1 MFMGV
6 LLVLCVC
13 AWYTLRLEEGVKSPG
28 TKIKDTCEP
37 PCGCWDLNPGPL
49 QVQQGFFLFWFGF
62 LRLTVLLIL
71 YMCASEYVLLVY
83 GFP

>member
-28 TKIKDTCEP
+28 VVVIDGCKL
-37 PCGCWDLNPGPL
+37 PCGCLESSLAPL
-49 QVQQGFFLFWFGF
+49 QEQSHPSSPSSFYLIFCSSPYFL
-62 LRLTVLLIL
+62 
-71 YMCASEYVLLVY
+71 
-83 GFP
+83 P